1 MKTNVGN
8 LDKIIRGL
16 LGIAAIVLGVIVHW
30 GFYVLAAALIMTAF
44 TGMCG
49 LYALFGISTCPRKTV
64 QK

>member
-30 GFYVLAAALIMTAF
+30 GFYVLAAALIITAF